1 MHAIEIYVLQSFQ
14 HKFSVLLC
22 AVLSQRVVFDVCSEL
37 DNYPTYS
44 HNITRNRSRSCNR
57 NLCAAVF
64 LGQLFWDNSLP
75 FSVES
80 KGGFDVCSEVDNY
93 PTYSHNITRNR
104 SRS

>member
-1 MHAIEIYVLQSFQ
+1 MHTIEIYALQSFQ
-14 HKFSVLLC
+14 RKFSVLFC
-22 AVLSQRVVFDVCSEL
+22 AVLSQRVVLDVCSEV

-64 LGQLFWDNSLP
+64 LGQLLCDNPLP
-75 FSVES
+75 FSDES

-93 PTYSHNITRNR
+93 PTLRTALPELPE
-104 SRS
+104 